1 MNFKKSYS
9 ICTAIIHI
17 IIVLRGSNGINIV
30 KKRHDQRY
38 RESWNSLYMWGEF
51 QLPPHIGGAVG
62 GAVGALAPPKAP
74 LCRVGGGL
82 GCAVGASL
90 SVLCRL
96 IILSEYNLLGLW
108 TLGAG

>member
-1 MNFKKSYS
+1 M
-9 ICTAIIHI
+9 I
-17 IIVLRGSNGINIV
+17 
-30 KKRHDQRY
+30 
-38 RESWNSLYMWGEF
+38 SLHTWGEIH
-51 QLPPHIGGAVG
+51 LSPYVGGAVG

-74 LCRVGGGL
+74 LRRVGGGL

-108 TLGAG
+108 TLGVG